1 MKQNLQGLKTE
12 IEQYVEQSG
21 MAVFYG
27 CPRSGESAPAV
38 YWDCDQH
45 PDYKQFVQAARAA
58 GARLIVIHQREFS
71 AGQID
76 EAAEQLEAC
85 DLPAEDYREFERNL
99 NRLRAYDGL
108 ICAIELSFDLEGRV
122 FLFDLHTDWYQ
133 EVRDLLDEIQV
144 LASPGD
150 DDETPLGGYFSK
162 N

>member
-1 MKQNLQGLKTE
+1 MKQKLEGLKTE
-12 IEQYVEQSG
+12 IEQYLEQSG

-27 CPRSGESAPAV
+27 CSRAQESLPV

-45 PDYKQFVQAARAA
+45 PDYRQFVQAARAA
-58 GARLIVIHQREFS
+58 GVKLIVFHQREFS
-71 AGQID
+71 SGQID
-76 EAAEQLEAC
+76 EAVEQLEGC
-85 DLPAEDYREFERNL
+85 DLPAEDYREFERHL
-99 NRLRAYDGL
+99 NRMRAYDGL

-133 EVRDLLDEIQV
+133 ELADLMDEIQV
-144 LASPGD
+144 LTATPD